1 MDNKAWLRLLFSVI
15 KQLLKSAPMKSEF
28 QKAVSMDE
36 TIKAELSVD
45 MSEVQ
50 SQEVIEVEFT
60 EQAAYTLCLL
70 HCIRLQACVILCLQ
84 RSDDMSMIDTLKMLY
99 KECQKLDLDEA
110 TQLILEAETEEEQE
124 FYFMVSDFVLQ
135 QRQKKVIEEN
145 WF

>member
-1 MDNKAWLRLLFSVI
+1 M
-15 KQLLKSAPMKSEF
+15 P
-28 QKAVSMDE
+28 
-36 TIKAELSVD
+36 TI
-45 MSEVQ
+45 
-50 SQEVIEVEFT
+50 
-60 EQAAYTLCLL
+60 Y
-70 HCIRLQACVILCLQ
+70 
-84 RSDDMSMIDTLKMLY
+84 TLKMLY